1 MSTLSKGSGVFSLS
15 DSDMFVGSF
24 FSPEDIYE
32 ILEIDLIPFPEFC
45 VALKNLGLLSTLGLV
60 DEKMLY
66 RQFDTLKNLYSTQKA
81 QRYTSLDEYVLKR
94 VIARTLPEAIIT
106 QQVEVRVPGSSR
118 AKKIDFKIESPDKV
132 VFVEFDGPSHYVPQ
146 YGQAHDSSTKKKA
159 VEDATGLECVIWPYW
174 MQRCRSNVL
183 AIFNPAVKGLGALW
197 STNYFF
203 GDFVISNASNV
214 IIEETKRFNAIDT
227 NGFGYFYGANAKE
240 QRHITPHGII
250 NRILKRPE
258 KIKSLI
264 PPDWDGD
271 KEYWLPEPLWDLA

>member
-1 MSTLSKGSGVFSLS
+1 
-15 DSDMFVGSF
+15 
-24 FSPEDIYE
+24 
-32 ILEIDLIPFPEFC
+32 
-45 VALKNLGLLSTLGLV
+45 
-60 DEKMLY
+60 ML
-66 RQFDTLKNLYSTQKA
+66 Q
-81 QRYTSLDEYVLKR
+81 YT
-94 VIARTLPEAIIT
+94 
-106 QQVEVRVPGSSR
+106 
-118 AKKIDFKIESPDKV
+118 
-132 VFVEFDGPSHYVPQ
+132 SHYVPQ
-146 YGQAHDSSTKKKA
+146 HGQAHDSSTKKKA